1 MLCGES
7 LQPGAMTQLFEHF
20 FLSPDFSKKSCG
32 NVGEKKKRWSWSDQQ
47 CLGESSGVVSP
58 VGEGNL
64 EVMGA
69 GE

>member
-7 LQPGAMTQLFEHF
+7 LRPGAVMQLSEHF
-20 FLSPDFSKKSCG
+20 FLSPDFNKTRCG
-32 NVGEKKKRWSWSDQQ
+32 NIGEKKKRWSWSDQW

-64 EVMGA
+64 EVLGA